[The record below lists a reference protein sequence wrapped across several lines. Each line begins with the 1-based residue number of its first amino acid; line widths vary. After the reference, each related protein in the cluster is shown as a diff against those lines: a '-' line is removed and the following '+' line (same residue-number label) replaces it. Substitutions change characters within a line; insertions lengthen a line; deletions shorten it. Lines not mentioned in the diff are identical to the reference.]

1 MKQDFN
7 KPVGQAVQA
16 DTAEISSQQFH
27 GPVNHVAA
35 GDIINNNAAPPP
47 SRELTGPEKNVL
59 KRLVASLEN
68 EFAQHGGK
76 IWNDLHEALGTGSL
90 STMQQEHFRPAKA
103 FLELMVENAEL
114 RAAGGD
120 AGHLV
125 EEVQNL
131 RQQQHD
137 SAVAMTKLTERN
149 AKLGADLRQAQDAH
163 TLSESRYAKA
173 LQQLELLRGQS
184 QSLNRIAAERDQAV
198 GSARDLQQQAGQL
211 EAHLQRAS
219 RRLVAMRRKLTIS
232 LFGVGAAAIAC
243 AYLGFR
249 LHAVESLAS
258 RTIQQSA
265 NAAARPDANDR
276 THTAAVAGAHR
287 AIPVRH
293 HVTTHHSSM
302 RLLPALPGQLP
313 PMSEMPN
320 STVNQAPVNPDSQG
334 SE

>member
-1 MKQDFN
+1 M
-7 KPVGQAVQA
+7 QA
-16 DTAEISSQQFH
+16 DTAEIYSQQFH
-27 GPVNHVAA
+27 GPVSHVAA
-35 GDIINNNAAPPP
+35 GDIINNAAPPP
-47 SRELTGPEKNVL
+47 PRELNGPEKNVL

-76 IWNDLHEALGTGSL
+76 IWNDLHEALGTSSL

-114 RAAGGD
+114 RASGGD

-149 AKLGADLRQAQDAH
+149 AKLGADLRRAQDAR
-163 TLSESRYAKA
+163 TLSESGHAKA
-173 LQQLELLRGQS
+173 LQQLELLRSQS

-198 GSARDLQQQAGQL
+198 GSARDLQQHAGQL

-219 RRLVAMRRKLTIS
+219 RRLVAMRRKLIVT
-232 LFGVGAAAIAC
+232 LFGVGAAAVAC
-243 AYLGFR
+243 AYLAFR
-249 LHAVESLAS
+249 LHAVQSLAS
-258 RTIQQSA
+258 NPIQQSA
-265 NAAARPDANDR
+265 NEPTHANTNER
-276 THTAAVAGAHR
+276 THTGAVVRSHR

-302 RLLPALPGQLP
+302 RLLPTLPGQLP
-313 PMSEMPN
+313 PTSVVPN
-320 STVNQAPVNPDSQG
+320 STDDQAPVSPDSQG